1 MRIKSIATKQFL
13 LYVGTLTVCLMIMGA
28 SLSVAYTRQY
38 MGQVKD
44 ELIEQGG
51 KISNAI
57 SKAYVTGEVGNL
69 AYEMQ
74 VLEDYM
80 GAGVLLM
87 NDEGVIVLTSP
98 GMDKTLLGQVLAYEE
113 LVEGVREGN
122 IVSLQTGSST
132 VFGTPMMVVGY
143 PISTGSLAGIFMCRS
158 LPEIELSL
166 HEMYRSGLV
175 SLLLA
180 FMVSILVS
188 IVTSRRMTEPMM
200 EMNKAAKVI
209 AGGNFEQR
217 VEIYSEDELG
227 QLAESFNHMAESLQ
241 NTETTRRNFIANISH
256 DLRSPL
262 TSIQGFLTAMLDGTI
277 PPERQE
283 HYLQIVLE
291 ETQRLSRLAEGV
303 VEMSRAQSTKIILE
317 ETEFD
322 INELIREN
330 GAILEPQMQEKNIVL
345 QVSLAEKVSMVRADR
360 DKISRVIRNLL
371 GNAVKFSYPDGVIEI
386 ETTLSGKNKILV
398 SVQDHGAGISEED
411 QKYIFDRFY
420 KADATR
426 NQDKTGTGLGLSIVR
441 EFLQAHGETIAVKS
455 KEGEGSKFV
464 FSLRLADKK

>member
-1 MRIKSIATKQFL
+1 MKIKSIATKQFL
-13 LYVGTLTVCLMIMGA
+13 LYVGTMTVCLMIMGA
-28 SLSVAYTRQY
+28 SLSVAYTRHY
-38 MGQVKD
+38 MNGVKD

-51 KISNAI
+51 KISSAI
-57 SKAYVTGEVGNL
+57 SKAYATGDIGNL

-98 GMDKTLLGQVLAYEE
+98 GMDKTLLGQVLAYDE
-113 LVEGVREGN
+113 LVEGVQEGN
-122 IVSLQTGSST
+122 IVSLETGSSA
-132 VFGTPMMVVGY
+132 VFGSPMMVVGY

-180 FMVSILVS
+180 FTVSILVS
-188 IVTSRRMTEPMM
+188 IVTARRMTEPMM

-209 AGGNFEQR
+209 ASGNFEQR

-277 PPERQE
+277 PKEKQD

-317 ETEFD
+317 ETDFD

-330 GAILEPQMQEKNIVL
+330 SAILEPQMQEKNISL

-371 GNAVKFSYPDGVIEI
+371 GNAVKFSHPDGVIEV

-398 SVQDHGAGISEED
+398 SVQDHGVGISEED

-426 NQDKTGTGLGLSIVR
+426 NQDKTGMGLGLSIVR
-441 EFLQAHGETIAVKS
+441 EFLQAHGETIGVKS

>member
-13 LYVGTLTVCLMIMGA
+13 LYVGTITACILIMGA
-28 SLSVAYTRQY
+28 SLSVAYTRHY
-38 MGQVKD
+38 MSGVKE

-51 KISNAI
+51 KISGAI
-57 SKAYVTGEVGNL
+57 SKAYTTGELNNL

-87 NDEGVIVLTSP
+87 DADGVIVLTSP
-98 GMDKTLLGQVLAYEE
+98 GMDKTLLGKVLAYDE
-113 LVEGVREGN
+113 LVQGVLDGN
-122 IVSLQTGSST
+122 IVSLETGSSA
-132 VFGTPMMVVGY
+132 VFGSPMMVVGY
-143 PISTGSLAGIFMCRS
+143 PIDMGNMAGIFMCRS
-158 LPEIELSL
+158 LPEIQLSL
-166 HEMYRSGLV
+166 NEMYRSGLV

-180 FMVSILVS
+180 FVVSILVS
-188 IVTSRRMTEPMM
+188 MITSRRMTEPMM

-209 AGGNFEQR
+209 ASGNFEQR
-217 VEIYSEDELG
+217 VEIYSDDELG
-227 QLAESFNHMAESLQ
+227 QLAQSFNHMAESLQ
-241 NTETTRRNFIANISH
+241 NTETVRRNFIANVSH

-277 PPERQE
+277 PKEKHE

-303 VEMSRAQSTKIILE
+303 VEMSRAQSSKIILD
-317 ETEFD
+317 ETDFD

-330 GAILEPQMQEKNIVL
+330 SAILEPQMQEKHISL
-345 QVSLAEKVSMVRADR
+345 QVVLAEQVTMVHADR
-360 DKISRVIRNLL
+360 DKISRVIRNLM
-371 GNAVKFSYPDGVIEI
+371 GNAVKFSNIDGVIEV
-386 ETTLSGKNKILV
+386 ETTLSGKNKVLI
-398 SVQDHGAGISEED
+398 SVKDYGVGISEED

-420 KADATR
+420 KADSTR

-441 EFLQAHGETIAVKS
+441 EFVQAHGETIGVKS

>member
-28 SLSVAYTRQY
+28 SLSVAYTRHY
-38 MGQVKD
+38 MNGVKD
-44 ELIEQGG
+44 ELIEQGR
-51 KISNAI
+51 KISSAI

-303 VEMSRAQSTKIILE
+303 VEMSRAQSAKIILE
-317 ETEFD
+317 ETDFD

-330 GAILEPQMQEKNIVL
+330 SAILEPQMQEKNLSL

-360 DKISRVIRNLL
+360 DKISRVIRNLM
-371 GNAVKFSYPDGVIEI
+371 GNAVKFSNADGVIEV

-426 NQDKTGTGLGLSIVR
+426 NQDKTGMGLGLSIVR